1 MAGNTRAVV
10 IPERRRDEQLIIKRY
25 TNKASFTFT
34 DEDRTENI
42 IRLPKLTDTEA

>member
-1 MAGNTRAVV
+1 VAGNTRAIV
-10 IPERRRDEQLIIKRY
+10 IPERLRYDQLIIRRY